1 MLRTVEEAC
10 KGGVT
15 LVQLREKNKGGRE
28 YLDKAFKVKEITDRY
43 NVPLIIDDRVDVALA
58 CDAAGVH
65 VGASDI
71 PVAVAR
77 KLMGPDKIV
86 GATAK
91 TVEAAVK
98 AYEDGA
104 DYLGVGAIYPTT
116 TKVVTILTKVST
128 LKDICEAVPIPAV
141 AIGGLNAGNMDVLE
155 GAGMSGMAG
164 GFFFFLGAPRR
175 ILRHL
180 VIQNIMPTVLLI
192 IGTGGN
198 HLYRFTVFSPSKLK
212 TADGDQYIFCHRY
225 TPFYLNSY
233 YRLLAE

>member
-1 MLRTVEEAC
+1 MDRKDLDTTLYLVTDSTYHTEESLLRTVEEAC

-15 LVQLREKNKGGRE
+15 LVQLREKNTGGRE
-28 YLDKAFKVKEITDRY
+28 YLDKVKEITDRY

-65 VGASDI
+65 VGSSDI

-91 TVEAAVK
+91 TVEAAQK

-128 LKDICEAVPIPAV
+128 LKDICKAVPIPAV
-141 AIGGLNAGNMDVLE
+141 AIGGLNAGNMDILE
-155 GAGMSGMAG
+155 GAGMSGMAVVS
-164 GFFFFLGAPRR
+164 A
-175 ILRHL
+175 
-180 VIQNIMPTVLLI
+180 IMKAEDPQKNARELKEKI
-192 IGTGGN
+192 IA
-198 HLYRFTVFSPSKLK
+198 LMEK
-212 TADGDQYIFCHRY
+212 
-225 TPFYLNSY
+225 
-233 YRLLAE
+233 

>member
-1 MLRTVEEAC
+1 MDRKDLDVTLYLVTDSSYHTEAC

-155 GAGMSGMAG
+155 GAGMSGMAVVS
-164 GFFFFLGAPRR
+164 A
-175 ILRHL
+175 
-180 VIQNIMPTVLLI
+180 IMKAEDPKK
-192 IGTGGN
+192 N
-198 HLYRFTVFSPSKLK
+198 ARELK
-212 TADGDQYIFCHRY
+212 EKIVALMGK
-225 TPFYLNSY
+225 
-233 YRLLAE
+233 

>member
-1 MLRTVEEAC
+1 MDRKDLDVTLYLVTDSSYHTEESLLRTVEEAC

-98 AYEDGA
+98 AYEDYRYSA
-104 DYLGVGAIYPTT
+104 RYALRSYIPQTVSSHRKLPYPHPDSYS
-116 TKVVTILTKVST
+116 LQRSS
-128 LKDICEAVPIPAV
+128 AYPFPH
-141 AIGGLNAGNMDVLE
+141 
-155 GAGMSGMAG
+155 
-164 GFFFFLGAPRR
+164 PRR
-175 ILRHL
+175 T
-180 VIQNIMPTVLLI
+180 QNPDMELLHKSCFHI
-192 IGTGGN
+192 
-198 HLYRFTVFSPSKLK
+198 
-212 TADGDQYIFCHRY
+212 
-225 TPFYLNSY
+225 
-233 YRLLAE
+233 

>member
-1 MLRTVEEAC
+1 MDRKDLDVTLYLVTDSSYHIEEAC

-155 GAGMSGMAG
+155 GAGMSGMAVVS
-164 GFFFFLGAPRR
+164 A
-175 ILRHL
+175 
-180 VIQNIMPTVLLI
+180 IMKAENPKK
-192 IGTGGN
+192 N
-198 HLYRFTVFSPSKLK
+198 ARELK
-212 TADGDQYIFCHRY
+212 EKIVALMGK
-225 TPFYLNSY
+225 
-233 YRLLAE
+233 

>member
-1 MLRTVEEAC
+1 MDRKDLDVTLYLVTDSSYHTEESLLRTVEEAC

-28 YLDKAFKVKEITDRY
+28 YLNKAFKVKEITDRY

-98 AYEDGA
+98 AYEDLYGITPLCTSLHA
-104 DYLGVGAIYPTT
+104 GLECGNFLLNNPKLDMISFGPTLRDVHT
-116 TKVVTILTKVST
+116 PKESMH
-128 LKDICEAVPIPAV
+128 IPAV
-141 AIGGLNAGNMDVLE
+141 DKCWNHL
-155 GAGMSGMAG
+155 
-164 GFFFFLGAPRR
+164 RR
-175 ILRHL
+175 ILE
-180 VIQNIMPTVLLI
+180 MM
-192 IGTGGN
+192 
-198 HLYRFTVFSPSKLK
+198 
-212 TADGDQYIFCHRY
+212 AD
-225 TPFYLNSY
+225 
-233 YRLLAE
+233 EK

>member
-1 MLRTVEEAC
+1 MDRKDLDVTLYLVTDSSYHTEESLLRTVEEAC

-65 VGASDI
+65 VGSSDI

-98 AYEDGA
+98 AYEDLYGITPLCTSLHA
-104 DYLGVGAIYPTT
+104 GLECGNFLLNNPKLDMISFGPTLRDVHT
-116 TKVVTILTKVST
+116 PKESMH
-128 LKDICEAVPIPAV
+128 IPAV
-141 AIGGLNAGNMDVLE
+141 DKCWNHL
-155 GAGMSGMAG
+155 
-164 GFFFFLGAPRR
+164 RR
-175 ILRHL
+175 ILE
-180 VIQNIMPTVLLI
+180 MM
-192 IGTGGN
+192 
-198 HLYRFTVFSPSKLK
+198 
-212 TADGDQYIFCHRY
+212 AD
-225 TPFYLNSY
+225 
-233 YRLLAE
+233 EK

>member
-1 MLRTVEEAC
+1 M
-10 KGGVT
+10 T

-155 GAGMSGMAG
+155 GAGMSGMAVVS
-164 GFFFFLGAPRR
+164 A
-175 ILRHL
+175 
-180 VIQNIMPTVLLI
+180 IMKAEDPQ
-192 IGTGGN
+192 GN
-198 HLYRFTVFSPSKLK
+198 ARELK
-212 TADGDQYIFCHRY
+212 EKIVALMGK
-225 TPFYLNSY
+225 
-233 YRLLAE
+233 

>member
-1 MLRTVEEAC
+1 MDRKDLDVTLYLVTDSSYHTEESLLRTVEEAC
-10 KGGVT
+10 KGGGT

-28 YLDKAFKVKEITDRY
+28 YLDKAFKVKKITDRY

-128 LKDICEAVPIPAV
+128 LKDICEAYGKPC
-141 AIGGLNAGNMDVLE
+141 E
-155 GAGMSGMAG
+155 GKCDADILLG
-164 GFFFFLGAPRR
+164 GFRMECEEKGIVVDETFD
-175 ILRHL
+175 
-180 VIQNIMPTVLLI
+180 
-192 IGTGGN
+192 TGIDEQKDW
-198 HLYRFTVFSPSKLK
+198 F
-212 TADGDQYIFCHRY
+212 Y
-225 TPFYLNSY
+225 TNSG
-233 YRLLAE
+233 LFIK

>member
-1 MLRTVEEAC
+1 MDKNLLQLYAVTDRQWLREGQSLAEVVEAAI

-15 LVQLREKNKGGRE
+15 LVQLREKAMGDDE
-28 YLDKAFKVKEITDRY
+28 FVQEAFEVKKVTDAY
-43 NVPLIIDDRVDVALA
+43 GIPLIINDNLKVCQA

-155 GAGMSGMAG
+155 GAGMSGMAVVS
-164 GFFFFLGAPRR
+164 A
-175 ILRHL
+175 
-180 VIQNIMPTVLLI
+180 IMKAEDPKK
-192 IGTGGN
+192 N
-198 HLYRFTVFSPSKLK
+198 ARELK
-212 TADGDQYIFCHRY
+212 EKIVALMGK
-225 TPFYLNSY
+225 
-233 YRLLAE
+233 

>member
-1 MLRTVEEAC
+1 MDRKDLDVTLYLVTDSSYHTEASLLRTVEEAC

-116 TKVVTILTKVST
+116 TKVVTIFTKVST

-155 GAGMSGMAG
+155 GAGMSGMAVVS
-164 GFFFFLGAPRR
+164 A
-175 ILRHL
+175 
-180 VIQNIMPTVLLI
+180 IMKAEDPQ
-192 IGTGGN
+192 GN
-198 HLYRFTVFSPSKLK
+198 ARELK
-212 TADGDQYIFCHRY
+212 EKIVALMGK
-225 TPFYLNSY
+225 
-233 YRLLAE
+233 

>member
-1 MLRTVEEAC
+1 MDRKDLDVTLYLVTDSSYHTEVSLLRTVEEAC

-155 GAGMSGMAG
+155 GAGMSGMAVVS
-164 GFFFFLGAPRR
+164 A
-175 ILRHL
+175 
-180 VIQNIMPTVLLI
+180 IMKAEDPKK
-192 IGTGGN
+192 N
-198 HLYRFTVFSPSKLK
+198 ARELK
-212 TADGDQYIFCHRY
+212 EKIVALMGK
-225 TPFYLNSY
+225 
-233 YRLLAE
+233 

>member
-1 MLRTVEEAC
+1 MDRKDLDVTLYLVTDSSYHTEESLLRTVEEAC

-98 AYEDGA
+98 AYEDLYGITPLCTSLHA
-104 DYLGVGAIYPTT
+104 GLECGNFLLNNPKLDMISFGPTLRDVHT
-116 TKVVTILTKVST
+116 PKESMH
-128 LKDICEAVPIPAV
+128 IPAV
-141 AIGGLNAGNMDVLE
+141 DKCWNHL
-155 GAGMSGMAG
+155 
-164 GFFFFLGAPRR
+164 RR
-175 ILRHL
+175 ILE
-180 VIQNIMPTVLLI
+180 MM
-192 IGTGGN
+192 
-198 HLYRFTVFSPSKLK
+198 
-212 TADGDQYIFCHRY
+212 AD
-225 TPFYLNSY
+225 
-233 YRLLAE
+233 EK

>member
-1 MLRTVEEAC
+1 MDRKDLDVTLYLVTDSTYNTEESLLHTVEEAC

-15 LVQLREKNKGGRE
+15 LVQLSEKNKGGRE

-155 GAGMSGMAG
+155 GAGMSGMAVVS
-164 GFFFFLGAPRR
+164 A
-175 ILRHL
+175 
-180 VIQNIMPTVLLI
+180 IMKAEDPKK
-192 IGTGGN
+192 N
-198 HLYRFTVFSPSKLK
+198 ARELK
-212 TADGDQYIFCHRY
+212 EKIVALMGK
-225 TPFYLNSY
+225 
-233 YRLLAE
+233 

>member
-1 MLRTVEEAC
+1 MDRKDLDVTLYLVTDSSYHTEESLLRTVEEAC

-43 NVPLIIDDRVDVALA
+43 NVPLA

-155 GAGMSGMAG
+155 GAGMSGMAVVS
-164 GFFFFLGAPRR
+164 A
-175 ILRHL
+175 
-180 VIQNIMPTVLLI
+180 IMKAEDPKK
-192 IGTGGN
+192 N
-198 HLYRFTVFSPSKLK
+198 ARELK
-212 TADGDQYIFCHRY
+212 EKIVALMGK
-225 TPFYLNSY
+225 
-233 YRLLAE
+233 

>member
-1 MLRTVEEAC
+1 MDRKDLDVTLYLVPDSSYHTEESLLRTVEEAC

-28 YLDKAFKVKEITDRY
+28 YLYKAFKVKEITDRY

-58 CDAAGVH
+58 CDAAREH

-98 AYEDGA
+98 AYEDLYGITPLCTSLHA
-104 DYLGVGAIYPTT
+104 GLECGNFLLNNPKLDMISFGPTLRDVHT
-116 TKVVTILTKVST
+116 PKESMH
-128 LKDICEAVPIPAV
+128 IPAV
-141 AIGGLNAGNMDVLE
+141 DKCWNHL
-155 GAGMSGMAG
+155 
-164 GFFFFLGAPRR
+164 RR
-175 ILRHL
+175 ILE
-180 VIQNIMPTVLLI
+180 MM
-192 IGTGGN
+192 
-198 HLYRFTVFSPSKLK
+198 
-212 TADGDQYIFCHRY
+212 AD
-225 TPFYLNSY
+225 
-233 YRLLAE
+233 EK